1 MPNDTPV
8 KSGSVHPAV
17 KKAPVQPARKKK
29 PAPKSVFQSLTSFL
43 PAKYR
48 RAILIT
54 VFDILMIGIG
64 LLIFAYFHHVRSWS
78 YDTSDAIVIER
89 PLKSASAAQ
98 TPAPQASS
106 QPDPVVSA
114 TVDPDDWGAKFA
126 EHFTT
131 GGAVEATENSYRSE
145 NIAITVEKH
154 TATDEG
160 GDPQVWFVADIYLR
174 DIESYKTA
182 FAEGEYGK
190 GYKEMVQFI
199 AYQNKGI
206 LAINGDYYGARE
218 KGVVI
223 RNGVVYRSDTF
234 KDVCILYYDGVMET
248 MPATDFNLDEAIA
261 RGAYQ
266 AFSFGPALLDE
277 NGVGKE
283 EFDSEII
290 DPNPRTAIGYFE
302 PGHYC
307 FVVCD
312 GRQDGYSE
320 GPTLQELADIFEEM
334 GCKAAYNLDG
344 GESAYMVFRDYVISQ
359 PYDGGRKASDIVY
372 IGEVS
377 E

>member
-1 MPNDTPV
+1 MDRT
-8 KSGSVHPAV
+8 
-17 KKAPVQPARKKK
+17 
-29 PAPKSVFQSLTSFL
+29 L
-43 PAKYR
+43 
-48 RAILIT
+48 
-54 VFDILMIGIG
+54 
-64 LLIFAYFHHVRSWS
+64 
-78 YDTSDAIVIER
+78 
-89 PLKSASAAQ
+89 
-98 TPAPQASS
+98 
-106 QPDPVVSA
+106 
-114 TVDPDDWGAKFA
+114 
-126 EHFTT
+126 
-131 GGAVEATENSYRSE
+131 
-145 NIAITVEKH
+145 
-154 TATDEG
+154 
-160 GDPQVWFVADIYLR
+160 
-174 DIESYKTA
+174 KTA
-182 FAEGEYGK
+182 FANDIYGRGQREYAWDISMEK
-190 GYKEMVQFI
+190 G
-199 AYQNKGI
+199 AI
-206 LAINGDYYGARE
+206 LSVNGDYYGARDD
-218 KGVVI
+218 GVVI

-248 MPATDFNLDEAIA
+248 MPATDFNLDEAIE